1 MLSNTSKPQYSLI
14 IPVYNSAKILPIL
27 LEQIKKNLKLYLSDM
42 EVIMIDDGSKDD
54 SWQVLENFAQ
64 KADFAFLRIIRLSKN
79 FGQFMATTCGINVAK
94 GDVLITMD
102 DDLQFKTADLPA
114 FIDFFE
120 NSMFYFVYG
129 IRNIRKHSKVN
140 NFFTK
145 IALFYL
151 FKILL
156 QQKREIEVLSSLRI
170 FSRKILP
177 KNKYQQQLLHIDID
191 AYCNLHLSPQHI
203 GFQIVEHKK
212 RKNSSSGYSFF
223 AKVALFFQL
232 TMRYVSSPLKIN
244 LYVAVF
250 LFLCSP
256 FLLFC
261 SPFVSEKIFYLL
273 SLISY
278 SLVLLSASIIGVYL
292 AKIYQKAHHYQ
303 TYVIIEDKQYE
314 H

>member
-27 LEQIKKNLKLYLSDM
+27 LEQIKENLKSYLHDM

-54 SWQVLENFAQ
+54 SWQVLESYT
-64 KADFAFLRIIRLSKN
+64 KKVDFAFLRIIRLSKN
-79 FGQFMATTCGINVAK
+79 WGQFMATTCGINIAK
-94 GDVLITMD
+94 GNVLITMD
-102 DDLQFKTADLPA
+102 DDLQFKTADLPE

-120 NSMFYFVYG
+120 KSPFYFIYG
-129 IRNIRKHSKVN
+129 IPNIRKHSKIN
-140 NFFTK
+140 NLFTK

-156 QQKREIEVLSSLRI
+156 KQKREIEVLSSLRI

-223 AKVALFFQL
+223 AKVALFFNL

-244 LYVAVF
+244 LYMAIF
-250 LFLCSP
+250 LLLSSP
-256 FLLFC
+256 LLLFC
-261 SPFVSEKIFYLL
+261 SPFVSEKIFYFLSLSSYFLILL
-273 SLISY
+273 SI
-278 SLVLLSASIIGVYL
+278 SIIGVYL
-292 AKIYQKAHHYQ
+292 AKTYQKQHHYQ
-303 TYVIIEDKQYE
+303 HYVIIEDKQYE